1 MRNKEGKIINT
12 YGMDKNEVIRELK
25 LEIEKDP
32 DLKYYLNNE
41 YVEKMFELLIEVIE
55 NVIEKNN
62 KKVEEDKK
70 GLFCKRI

>member
-1 MRNKEGKIINT
+1 MRNKEGKKINT

>member
-1 MRNKEGKIINT
+1 MRNKEGKKINT

-32 DLKYYLNNE
+32 NLKYYLNNE

-62 KKVEEDKK
+62 
-70 GLFCKRI
+70 

>member
-1 MRNKEGKIINT
+1 MRNKEGKKINT

-70 GLFCKRI
+70 GLFYKSI